1 MPEST
6 LRRWWRNFQWWGET
20 PIATARRFDYQ
31 HMGDAASREE
41 YPGGDRQDATGV
53 LSGRDADRVGETL
66 RPEIHLST
74 LHRVLTSPQSEGGLD
89 FSLQVLTVMAV
100 QANEHER
107 MVYRTCLR
115 QVDDPA
121 QFVLVDECS
130 VGRNASRRQRG
141 YGRRGRPVSGFEVFV
156 GEDNPHLGPKH
167 YRTLIGVVHKCV
179 DIKGFVRATCEFVHS
194 K

>member
-1 MPEST
+1 M
-6 LRRWWRNFQWWGET
+6 
-20 PIATARRFDYQ
+20 
-31 HMGDAASREE
+31 
-41 YPGGDRQDATGV
+41 
-53 LSGRDADRVGETL
+53 
-66 RPEIHLST
+66 
-74 LHRVLTSPQSEGGLD
+74 LTSTQSEGGLD

-141 YGRRGRPVSGFEVFV
+141 YGRRGRPICCVVVF
-156 GEDNPHLGPKH
+156 LF
-167 YRTLIGVVHKCV
+167 L
-179 DIKGFVRATCEFVHS
+179 
-194 K
+194 